1 MKHLGI
7 VVALLVTAVSV
18 TAASQSNGVSVESTS
33 VANTEEI
40 ERPAQGRRSE
50 QLRTEINQVV
60 NNLPSELSSRSQRR
74 EFASVIKRLLDKR
87 VAANVH
93 GYEQTPRFKREL
105 EQAYARFVDTLE
117 SGSPNFRQGEI
128 DEFARISI
136 SAFERNEEQFQS
148 FYEKHIKPDP
158 QLKDMSLAEA
168 RKWLL
173 QFSAWLYIND
183 QVRWREFI
191 RITFCWP
198 WCHSPRDRPV
208 VIFRRKQFLFRQ
220 SNSFN

>member
-18 TAASQSNGVSVESTS
+18 TAATRNKRVSVESTS
-33 VANTEEI
+33 VANTEQI
-40 ERPAQGRRSE
+40 ERPTQGRRSE
-50 QLRTEINQVV
+50 RLQAEINQVIT
-60 NNLPSELSSRSQRR
+60 NLPSELSSQSQRR

-117 SGSPNFRQGEI
+117 SGSPNFKQEEI
-128 DEFARISI
+128 DEFAGISI
-136 SAFERNEEQFQS
+136 SAFERNEEQFQL
-148 FYEKHIKPDP
+148 FFEKHIKPDP

-168 RKWLL
+168 RKRLL

-183 QVRWREFI
+183 QENWRQFI

-198 WCHSPRDRPV
+198 WCYLPRPRP
-208 VIFRRKQFLFRQ
+208 
-220 SNSFN
+220 